1 MTGLNASITI
11 SFLPAGHTKFSPDTC
26 FGLLKQKFRRTD
38 VDSLDDFAKVVNQ
51 SAMVNTSQLVGTANG
66 EVIVPTYDW
75 TSYFA
80 TTYKKIIGI
89 KKYHHFNF
97 DATSP
102 GKVNVRCAHDG
113 PVTTLNILK
122 VDAERVNDDLPAV
135 VPPKGLSSERQWY
148 LYDKIR
154 QYCRE
159 ECKDLTCPL
168 PESPRPAGSSR
179 QSTPGIDEEPE
190 IGMEIE
196 VPSAIDSS
204 EPTRRKRQCGNCGQ
218 YGHNRRRCPNNQ

>member
-80 TTYKKIIGI
+80 TMYKKIIGI
-89 KKYHHFNF
+89 KKYHHFKF

-122 VDAERVNDDLPAV
+122 VDAELVNDDLPAV
-135 VPPKGLSSERQWY
+135 VPPKGLSNERQWY

-159 ECKDLTCPL
+159 ECKDLL
-168 PESPRPAGSSR
+168 VLS
-179 QSTPGIDEEPE
+179 QSHQDQPVLHID
-190 IGMEIE
+190 
-196 VPSAIDSS
+196 
-204 EPTRRKRQCGNCGQ
+204 
-218 YGHNRRRCPNNQ
+218 

>member
-1 MTGLNASITI
+1 ME
-11 SFLPAGHTKFSPDTC
+11 K
-26 FGLLKQKFRRTD
+26 
-38 VDSLDDFAKVVNQ
+38 SLYQHN
-51 SAMVNTSQLVGTANG
+51 
-66 EVIVPTYDW
+66 YDW
-75 TSYFA
+75 TSYFP

-122 VDAERVNDDLPAV
+122 VDAELVNDDLPAV
-135 VPPKGLSSERQWY
+135 VPPKGLSNERQWY

-159 ECKDLTCPL
+159 ECKDFTCPL

-196 VPSAIDSS
+196 VPLAIDSS

>member
-75 TSYFA
+75 TSFFA

-122 VDAERVNDDLPAV
+122 VNAECVNDDLPAV

-148 LYDKIR
+148 LYDKI
-154 QYCRE
+154 
-159 ECKDLTCPL
+159 
-168 PESPRPAGSSR
+168 
-179 QSTPGIDEEPE
+179 
-190 IGMEIE
+190 
-196 VPSAIDSS
+196 
-204 EPTRRKRQCGNCGQ
+204 
-218 YGHNRRRCPNNQ
+218 